1 MPCDCGHPRKP
12 DHYQNGGIIRCH
24 CGCEYGHG
32 TTSRQLNIP
41 HPPPQC
47 TWIRPEDQARCTLG
61 GYWHPRHVFPE
72 VTV

>member
-1 MPCDCGHPRKP
+1 VSTMPCDCGHPRKP

-32 TTSRQLNIP
+32 AQDTIGWWLF
-41 HPPPQC
+41 
-47 TWIRPEDQARCTLG
+47 